1 MTDKEFERW
10 ARCYGDT
17 VFRVACHALR
27 NQSDAEDVTE
37 TVFLKLYERK
47 ESFESEEHGKA
58 WLIRVAVNES
68 RRLLSA
74 PWKKRTIPLE
84 DWDGPDEKNEES
96 GVLHEVMALEPKYR
110 LSIYL
115 YYYEGYSVREVAQ
128 IMRTRESTVQTWL
141 QRGRE
146 KLRGALAEEGG
157 KTCVR
162 PEFLS

>member
-1 MTDKEFERW
+1 M
-10 ARCYGDT
+10 
-17 VFRVACHALR
+17 
-27 NQSDAEDVTE
+27 
-37 TVFLKLYERK
+37 
-47 ESFESEEHGKA
+47 
-58 WLIRVAVNES
+58 
-68 RRLLSA
+68 
-74 PWKKRTIPLE
+74 
-84 DWDGPDEKNEES
+84 
-96 GVLHEVMALEPKYR
+96 LHEVMVLEPKYR